1 MSLYNSVLEKLNGTV
16 DGVNKSFETPTKFVY
31 GTIKIIVNGQIYEPD
46 DENFGW
52 IETSDSSIDLETAPI
67 VGDVL
72 QAFYQDLDTEHLGL
86 NNVIGTPF
94 DPDGILP

>member
-1 MSLYNSVLEKLNGTV
+1 MSLYNSVLEKLSGTI
-16 DGVNKSFETPTKFVY
+16 DGVNKSFNTPSKFVS
-31 GTIKIIVNGQIYEPD
+31 GTIKIVVNGQVYEPD

-52 IETSDSSIDLETAPI
+52 TETSDQSIDLVTAPI
-67 VGDVL
+67 ADDVL

>member
-1 MSLYNSVLEKLNGTV
+1 MSLYNSVLEKLNGTI
-16 DGVNKSFETPTKFVY
+16 DGVNKSFETPTKFVS
-31 GTIKIIVNGQIYEPD
+31 GTIKIVVNGQIYEPD

-67 VGDVL
+67 DGDIL